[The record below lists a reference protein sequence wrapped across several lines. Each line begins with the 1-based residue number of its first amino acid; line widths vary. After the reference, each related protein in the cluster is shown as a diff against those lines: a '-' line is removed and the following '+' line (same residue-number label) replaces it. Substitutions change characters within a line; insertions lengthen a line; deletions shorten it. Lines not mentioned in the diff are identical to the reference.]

1 MVRLDNLPAL
11 SRAATL
17 PEGIWW
23 SSWSGGRLDWSGA
36 TLARCLRTHAARSGC
51 ANNKARLRNKTMN
64 AADAIA

>member
-36 TLARCLRTHAARSGC
+36 ALARCLMAHAASSGR
-51 ANNKARLRNKTMN
+51 ANSKASTKE
-64 AADAIA
+64 